1 MAALLLSIRP
11 EGLYPSIR
19 GKSCSFSFCGLGN
32 EGRQAD
38 VDWSGKMTR
47 AGLLTVLSFLHVC
60 PVESETLAV
69 GHDGR
74 SHPAMQTQKELA
86 RSRRGE
92 NSFFFQFFFFIYIY
106 IRKLAQIATA
116 GKISVYIAKKG
127 TAAHPIPSH
136 PIPSTST
143 SAEIPDKAKNP
154 SLACYFAFVLRLPN
168 GGGGGRFGGYL

>member
-1 MAALLLSIRP
+1 
-11 EGLYPSIR
+11 
-19 GKSCSFSFCGLGN
+19 
-32 EGRQAD
+32 
-38 VDWSGKMTR
+38 MTR
-47 AGLLTVLSFLHVC
+47 VGLLTVLSFLHVC
-60 PVESETLAV
+60 PAESETLGV
-69 GHDGR
+69 GPDGR
-74 SHPAMQTQKELA
+74 SHPTMQTQKKLA

-154 SLACYFAFVLRLPN
+154 SLACYFAFVLRPPLRTWAAWCRVVSCRVVSCR
-168 GGGGGRFGGYL
+168 GWGSRSRFGLLVSAFLVWWWGVW